1 MRELKLKA
9 VGSSP
14 LIAEEIKSVVQSF
27 LGEEIFIDT
36 ATTKEVKQ
44 IEVDTFYICAKSQE
58 NFLRT
63 KIPAENLFVF
73 DLFRLVRKST
83 FSIISCPTQNCL
95 PKNVELWALTKLIFI
110 LSPMMR
116 CLLTR
121 FVML

>member
-44 IEVDTFYICAKSQE
+44 TEVDTFYICAKSQE

-63 KIPAENLFVF
+63 KIPAEKLFVF
-73 DLFRLVRKST
+73 DLPNILV
-83 FSIISCPTQNCL
+83 L
-95 PKNVELWALTKLIFI
+95 EL
-110 LSPMMR
+110 
-116 CLLTR
+116 
-121 FVML
+121 